1 MGQGPIAEQVVGEA
15 VAQVQQ
21 ARRAGGV
28 LVQVAGVIGAGAGIA
43 RPGCGTVGGR
53 RSAAQRC
60 ITVDPGAFLLVG
72 TANPGGE
79 IQALAQVPGA
89 LGEQGEAVRVDMAF
103 ANAADIGQRS
113 RRRAV
118 PDVGLGPVEQEGFV
132 IQVGA
137 EVVGTHHVVEEATAG
152 RGQAKLL
159 RVLFISHRHT
169 CIVISRHVQAVIVA
183 RGEIPPTV

>member
-1 MGQGPIAEQVVGEA
+1 M
-15 VAQVQQ
+15 
-21 ARRAGGV
+21 
-28 LVQVAGVIGAGAGIA
+28 VQVAGVIGAGAGIA